1 MHNIKG
7 HQSMKKKMNYIH
19 TNLKKIGA
27 VLNDV
32 RLYYQVSSNKSN
44 IIGQRIRGSK
54 SNNNLKMPTADIT
67 TNKHYINKIK
77 TDGFC

>member
-1 MHNIKG
+1 MNKRYNNAQHKRP
-7 HQSMKKKMNYIH
+7 SEYEKKDELH

-54 SNNNLKMPTADIT
+54 SINNLKCLRLISPQ
-67 TNKHYINKIK
+67 INII
-77 TDGFC
+77 